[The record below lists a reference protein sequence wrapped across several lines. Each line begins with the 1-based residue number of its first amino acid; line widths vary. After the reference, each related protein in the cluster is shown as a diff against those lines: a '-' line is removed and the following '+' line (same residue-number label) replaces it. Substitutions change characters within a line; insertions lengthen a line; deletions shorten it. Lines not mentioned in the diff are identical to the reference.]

1 MIRNVYLQLV
11 LTIIFFVAFPIMI
24 LSQLAWE
31 LRAGLST
38 TVVESS
44 NVNHNNYSGGPGMYI
59 GACLNVPI
67 SNKFGLISSID
78 FSQNSFHR
86 KMRNYSFGI
95 GYTLSKKERETLL
108 K

>member
-1 MIRNVYLQLV
+1 
-11 LTIIFFVAFPIMI
+11 MI
-24 LSQLAWE
+24 LSQLSWV
-31 LRAGLST
+31 LRAGLSA

-59 GACLNVPI
+59 GACLNAPI

-86 KMRNYSFGI
+86 KMRNYFFGI
-95 GYTLSKKERETLL
+95 GYRLL
-108 K
+108 KK